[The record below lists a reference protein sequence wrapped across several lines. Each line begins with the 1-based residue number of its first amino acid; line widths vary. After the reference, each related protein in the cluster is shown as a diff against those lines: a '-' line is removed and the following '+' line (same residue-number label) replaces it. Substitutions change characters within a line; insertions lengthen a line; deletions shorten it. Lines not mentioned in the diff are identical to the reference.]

1 MPASGALARQ
11 AEPDFAPRPVARNG
25 WPEPTSTPFITS
37 FSTLMLVLKR
47 DGRRESVKFDK
58 VTARIEKLCYGLN
71 MNFVAPIEVAKKVI
85 DGIYDG
91 VTTVELDNLAAETA
105 ASLTTKHPDYAI
117 LAARIAVSNLHKVT
131 SKSFSSTMKRLHTYE
146 DPKTGENASLVAQ
159 DVWEIVHANAATL
172 DSAIIYDRDYN
183 YDYFGFKTLERSYLL
198 RLDGKVV
205 ERPQH
210 MLMRVAVGI
219 HKQDIAAAIETYELM
234 SERWFT
240 HATPTLF
247 NAGTPKPQLS
257 SCFVAGTKVFTLDG
271 VKNIEDVTIGDL
283 VVTHQGNVKPVEQL
297 HCNPLNGR
305 QLYRLRAFGSPA
317 LSVTGNHRFWS
328 ITKEQLGW
336 GEQPQWNSTEAL
348 REGDY
353 VAIPNKTEVYTP
365 ETVDLADHLPA
376 GYGNIE
382 LDVEQ
387 QPEWLY
393 PTSTWERQHQLNV
406 TDTAVRVSRAHNP
419 VKRHLVLNQDFAF
432 LLGLWLG
439 DGHVMLGRNAQ
450 KTHQFVRGIGFTM
463 HHEAYELI
471 GRVTALCQEL
481 FGVPASVSAPN
492 STNTVSITVSS
503 HLIGHWF
510 NEQFGKRFDGKK
522 LPAFLYRWDAPMVQ
536 AFMEGLTTSDGC
548 VTQCGDVRIAM
559 SNVSLVKEIFAL
571 CRNVG
576 MDVSYSEAQAIKQGA
591 TARTA
596 RISLPKQSVLLTN
609 VYKQYTDD
617 RLERMRDKQAHSSH
631 VKEINGQKFLRISE
645 KVKLADQP
653 EFVYTLG
660 VADDHSYCV
669 EGVMVENCFLLTMK
683 DDSIDGI
690 YDTLKNCALISQSAG
705 GIGLAVHNVRATG
718 TYIKGTNGTS
728 NGLVPMLKVF
738 NDTARYVDQGGGK
751 RKGAFAIYLEPWHA
765 DIFDFLDLKKNHGK
779 EEMRARD
786 LFYALWTPDLF
797 MKRVEANGDWTL
809 MCPHECPGLDTS
821 HGAEFE
827 KLYQKYEREGKG
839 RKTIKAQELW
849 FAILES
855 QTETGTPYMLFKD
868 AANGKSNQ
876 QNLGT
881 IKSSNLCTEIMEY
894 TDENEVAVCNLAS
907 LALPRY
913 VRPDEAGNL
922 FFDHQKLYEVTYHA
936 TLNLNKVIDI
946 NYYPVPEAE
955 RSNRRHRPIGLGVQ
969 GLADTFIALR
979 MPFESD
985 EATGLNKDIF
995 ETLYFAAM
1003 TASKDLAKRDGH
1015 YETFPG
1021 SPLSQGKFQFD
1032 LWGVTPDS
1040 GRWDWDTLRAQ
1051 VMEHGARN
1059 SLLVAPMPTAST
1071 AQILG
1076 NNESFEPYTSNIYVR
1091 RVLSG
1096 EFMVVNKHLL
1106 KDLIK
1111 LGLWNEQMK
1120 TAIIAANGSVQDIPS
1135 IPQHIKDLYKTVWEI
1150 SQRRIIDM
1158 SADRGAYIC
1167 QSQSL
1172 NLHVLNVNFGKLTSM
1187 HFHSWKKGLKTGM
1200 YYLRTKAAADAIK
1213 FTVQKQAAETLE
1225 PLNAMAQN
1233 QSDMSC
1239 SLDDPDGCE
1248 ACGS

>member
-1 MPASGALARQ
+1 
-11 AEPDFAPRPVARNG
+11 
-25 WPEPTSTPFITS
+25 
-37 FSTLMLVLKR
+37 MLVLKR

-71 MNFVAPIEVAKKVI
+71 QNFISPIEVAKKVI

-146 DPKTGENASLVAQ
+146 DPKTGENASLIAQ

-219 HKQDIAAAIETYELM
+219 HKEDIAAAIETYNLM

-257 SCFVAGTKVFTLDG
+257 SCF
-271 VKNIEDVTIGDL
+271 
-283 VVTHQGNVKPVEQL
+283 
-297 HCNPLNGR
+297 
-305 QLYRLRAFGSPA
+305 
-317 LSVTGNHRFWS
+317 
-328 ITKEQLGW
+328 
-336 GEQPQWNSTEAL
+336 
-348 REGDY
+348 
-353 VAIPNKTEVYTP
+353 
-365 ETVDLADHLPA
+365 
-376 GYGNIE
+376 
-382 LDVEQ
+382 
-387 QPEWLY
+387 
-393 PTSTWERQHQLNV
+393 
-406 TDTAVRVSRAHNP
+406 
-419 VKRHLVLNQDFAF
+419 
-432 LLGLWLG
+432 
-439 DGHVMLGRNAQ
+439 
-450 KTHQFVRGIGFTM
+450 
-463 HHEAYELI
+463 
-471 GRVTALCQEL
+471 
-481 FGVPASVSAPN
+481 
-492 STNTVSITVSS
+492 
-503 HLIGHWF
+503 
-510 NEQFGKRFDGKK
+510 
-522 LPAFLYRWDAPMVQ
+522 
-536 AFMEGLTTSDGC
+536 
-548 VTQCGDVRIAM
+548 
-559 SNVSLVKEIFAL
+559 
-571 CRNVG
+571 
-576 MDVSYSEAQAIKQGA
+576 
-591 TARTA
+591 
-596 RISLPKQSVLLTN
+596 
-609 VYKQYTDD
+609 
-617 RLERMRDKQAHSSH
+617 
-631 VKEINGQKFLRISE
+631 
-645 KVKLADQP
+645 
-653 EFVYTLG
+653 
-660 VADDHSYCV
+660 
-669 EGVMVENCFLLTMK
+669 LLTMK
-683 DDSIDGI
+683 DDSIEGI

-718 TYIKGTNGTS
+718 SYIKGTNGTS

-786 LFYALWTPDLF
+786 LFFALWTPDLF

-809 MCPHECPGLDTS
+809 MCPNECPGLDECF
-821 HGAEFE
+821 GDDFE
-827 KLYQKYEREGKG
+827 KLYQKYEREGRG
-839 RKTIKAQELW
+839 RKTIKAQDLW

-868 AANGKSNQ
+868 AANSKSNQ

-894 TDENEVAVCNLAS
+894 TDENEIAVCNLAS

-913 VRPDEAGNL
+913 VRPDDAGNL
-922 FFDHQKLYEVTYHA
+922 FFDHQKLYDVTYHA
-936 TLNLNKVIDI
+936 TMNLNKVIDI
-946 NYYPVPEAE
+946 NYYPVIEAE

-985 EATGLNKDIF
+985 EASGLNKDIF
-995 ETLYFAAM
+995 ETIYFAAM
-1003 TASKDLAKRDGH
+1003 TASKDLAQRDGH

-1032 LWGVTPDS
+1032 LWNVTPDS

-1051 VMEHGARN
+1051 VMEHGVRN

-1106 KDLIK
+1106 KDLVK
-1111 LGLWNEQMK
+1111 LGLWNDQMK

-1135 IPQHIKDLYKTVWEI
+1135 IPQNIKDLYKTVWEI

-1225 PLNAMAQN
+1225 PLNVSAQN
-1233 QSDMSC
+1233 AADMAC
-1239 SLDDPDGCE
+1239 SLDNPDACE